1 MAFVV
6 SDGAIRSLSRPG
18 QPALPRLTIS
28 EGRTI
33 DYYELW
39 RTQPAVRTCVSFL
52 ARNIAQLGI
61 HAFDRTGDTERKRLT
76 DHPVPQLF
84 DQPNPWTTRYRL
96 MDALVHDI
104 AIFDRGY
111 WWKTRTTNGVGVVRL
126 PPPMV
131 TPKGE
136 NWLTPD
142 KFEVSA
148 SKGKR
153 EIPADQVVYFRG
165 YAGTDDFGTSP
176 IEALRQ
182 TLAEEFAATK
192 MREQVLRNG
201 ARVSGYLQRP
211 AEAAKWSDDARER
224 FRKGWQSQY
233 TGNGPEVGGTPILED
248 GMTFNAA
255 AQNAQELQY
264 LEVRKL
270 SREEVAAAY
279 FIPPPMIG
287 ILDHATFSN
296 ITEQHKMLYQD
307 TLGPWLTMLAE
318 EVALQLIPDLSPG
331 GERVYIEFNL
341 REKLTGAFEE
351 RAASMQTAVGAPWM
365 TVNEAR
371 ALDNRPPIE
380 GGDELIRPLN
390 VTQNGDQDPTPA
402 APAPDPDDD
411 QGDDDP
417 TAGGPDDDQ
426 EDAA

>member
-6 SDGAIRSLSRPG
+6 SEGAVRSLSKPD
-18 QPALPRLTIS
+18 QPRMPRLKIADGLS
-28 EGRTI
+28 I

-61 HAFDRTGDTERKRLT
+61 HVFDRVGDTERERLT
-76 DHPVPQLF
+76 EHPLALLF
-84 DQPNPWTTRYRL
+84 EKPNPFTTRYRL
-96 MDALVHDI
+96 MDGLIHDLG
-104 AIFDRGY
+104 IFDRAY
-111 WWKTRTTNGVGVVRL
+111 WWKTKTDNGNGLVRL
-126 PPPMV
+126 PPPLV

-142 KFEVSA
+142 VFEVSG

-153 EIPADQVVYFRG
+153 LVRAEEIVYFRG
-165 YAGTDDFGTSP
+165 YSGTDDFGTSP

-182 TLAEEFAATK
+182 TLSEEFAATK

-211 AEAAKWSDDARER
+211 KDAGNWSPEARER

-233 TGNGPEVGGTPILED
+233 TGNGPEAGGTPILED
-248 GMTFNAA
+248 GMTFNPA
-255 AQNAQELQY
+255 AQNAKDLQY

-318 EVALQLIPDLSPG
+318 EIALQLIPDVSTG
-331 GERVYIEFNL
+331 SERVYVEFNL
-341 REKLTGAFEE
+341 REKLTGSFEE
-351 RAASMQTAVGAPWM
+351 RAAQMQTAVGAPWM

-380 GGDELIRPLN
+380 GGDVLIQPLN
-390 VTQNGDQDPTPA
+390 VTQNGDQNPIPA
-402 APAPDPDDD
+402 APAPDEN
-411 QGDDDP
+411 QGEEAPAPEEAD
-417 TAGGPDDDQ
+417 AEQ
-426 EDAA
+426 EDAQ